1 VLNLTIIAFW
11 AVDSLYGLGENLSK
25 EASIRRRKRTKI
37 GRKCAKKRHKMTKRV
52 MKMKHLRRFLAEK
65 IQEAEND
72 LHTSRRGFTLVE
84 VIIVVV
90 ILSIAAMMA
99 IPMMSSAGS
108 VQIRSAADAI
118 SADLEYARSM
128 AISRQR
134 MYSVVFD
141 TANESYQIQDDT
153 GTVIKHPVKRGFDYI
168 IDFKNDNRMKKVDIF
183 SVNFD
188 GTAVIKAIK
197 FDYLGSPY
205 NESNSP
211 LGNSGIITLQAD
223 GSIVTITVEPVTG
236 FISVS
241 N

>member
-1 VLNLTIIAFW
+1 
-11 AVDSLYGLGENLSK
+11 
-25 EASIRRRKRTKI
+25 
-37 GRKCAKKRHKMTKRV
+37 MV
-52 MKMKHLRRFLAEK
+52 MKMQNFGQLLAAKHFCEQDAESGT
-65 IQEAEND
+65 
-72 LHTSRRGFTLVE
+72 HTSWRGFTLVE

-118 SADLEYARSM
+118 AADLEYAKSM

-141 TANESYQIQDDT
+141 TSSESYQIQDDT

-188 GTAVIKAIK
+188 STAAIK

-205 NESNSP
+205 NGSGSP
-211 LGNSGIITLQAD
+211 LNSGNITLQAD
-223 GSIVTITVEPVTG
+223 GSAITVTVEPVTG
-236 FISVS
+236 FISIS

>member
-1 VLNLTIIAFW
+1 
-11 AVDSLYGLGENLSK
+11 
-25 EASIRRRKRTKI
+25 
-37 GRKCAKKRHKMTKRV
+37 MV
-52 MKMKHLRRFLAEK
+52 MKMKNLRRFLAEQ
-65 IQEAEND
+65 IQEAENG
-72 LHTSRRGFTLVE
+72 LHISRKGFTLVE

-118 SADLEYARSM
+118 AADLEYARSM

-141 TANESYQIQDDT
+141 IGNESYQIQDDT
-153 GTVIKHPVKRGFDYI
+153 DTVIKHPVKRGFDYI

-188 GTAVIKAIK
+188 GTAAIK

-205 NESNSP
+205 DGGGNP
-211 LGNSGIITLQAD
+211 LNSGNITLRAD
-223 GSIVTITVEPVTG
+223 GSTVIITIEPVTG
-236 FISVS
+236 FISIS

>member
-1 VLNLTIIAFW
+1 
-11 AVDSLYGLGENLSK
+11 
-25 EASIRRRKRTKI
+25 
-37 GRKCAKKRHKMTKRV
+37 MV
-52 MKMKHLRRFLAEK
+52 MKMKDLRWFLAEQ

-72 LHTSRRGFTLVE
+72 LHTSGRGFTLVE

-108 VQIRSAADAI
+108 VQIRSAADVIA
-118 SADLEYARSM
+118 ADLEYAKSM

-141 TANESYQIQDDT
+141 TSSESYWIQDDT
-153 GTVIKHPVKRGFDYI
+153 GTVIKHPVKKGFDYV

-183 SVNFD
+183 NVDFD
-188 GTAVIKAIK
+188 GDSTKTIK

-205 NESNSP
+205 NGSGSS
-211 LGNSGIITLQAD
+211 LNSGKITLQAD
-223 GSIVTITVEPVTG
+223 GSTVIITVEPVTG
-236 FISVS
+236 FISIS

>member
-1 VLNLTIIAFW
+1 
-11 AVDSLYGLGENLSK
+11 
-25 EASIRRRKRTKI
+25 
-37 GRKCAKKRHKMTKRV
+37 MTKEV
-52 MKMKHLRRFLAEK
+52 MKMKYLRRFLAEE

-72 LHTSRRGFTLVE
+72 LHTSGRGFTLVE

-118 SADLEYARSM
+118 AADLEYAKSM

-141 TANESYQIQDDT
+141 TSSESYQIQDDT

-188 GTAVIKAIK
+188 STAAIK

-205 NESNSP
+205 DGSGNP
-211 LGNSGIITLQAD
+211 LNSGNITLQAD
-223 GSIVTITVEPVTG
+223 GSTVTITVEPVTG
-236 FISVS
+236 FISIS

>member
-1 VLNLTIIAFW
+1 
-11 AVDSLYGLGENLSK
+11 
-25 EASIRRRKRTKI
+25 
-37 GRKCAKKRHKMTKRV
+37 MTKGV
-52 MKMKHLRRFLAEK
+52 MKMKDLRRFLAEQ

-72 LHTSRRGFTLVE
+72 LHTLGRGFTLVE

-118 SADLEYARSM
+118 AADLEYAKSM
-128 AISRQR
+128 AISRQQK
-134 MYSVVFD
+134 YSVVFD
-141 TANESYQIQDDT
+141 IDNESYWIQDDT
-153 GTVIKHPVKRGFDYI
+153 SPDPIKHPVKRGFDYI
-168 IDFKNDNRMKKVDIF
+168 IDFRNDNRMKKVDIF

-188 GTAVIKAIK
+188 GTAAIK

-205 NESNSP
+205 DGSGNP
-211 LGNSGIITLQAD
+211 LNSGNITLQAD
-223 GSIVTITVEPVTG
+223 GSAVTITVEPVTG
-236 FISVS
+236 FISIS